1 MKKFVLG
8 CLGVLVLLTIAGGIA
23 GYMFIYRPAKA
34 FVSSFA
40 QMAEIPKIES
50 QVKNKASF
58 TPPGN
63 GELTA
68 AAVTRF
74 VAVQKTLKDR
84 LGARVTSLDAK
95 YEALNKSKNG
105 NTSLA
110 DGLSAL
116 RDLGSLIVDAKRLQ
130 VEALDQQG
138 FSVAEYDWTRK
149 TVYQAAGVPLGADF
163 QEIIRK
169 AQAGTAPTHDSMTE
183 RVVGDV
189 PEVNKTLVA
198 PYLEGLKENV
208 GLAFFG
214 L

>member
-1 MKKFVLG
+1 M
-8 CLGVLVLLTIAGGIA
+8 
-23 GYMFIYRPAKA
+23 
-34 FVSSFA
+34 
-40 QMAEIPKIES
+40 
-50 QVKNKASF
+50 KNKAAF

-74 VAVQKTLKDR
+74 VAVQKTIKDR
-84 LGARVTSLDAK
+84 LGARVKSLDAK
-95 YEALNKSKNG
+95 YETLDTSNG
-105 NTSLA
+105 GHTSFS

-116 RDLGSLIVDAKRLQ
+116 KDLGSLIVEAKELQ

-138 FSVAEYDWTRK
+138 FSLADYDWTRK
-149 TVYQAAGVPLGADF
+149 TVYQAAGIPLGADF

-169 AQAGTAPTHDSMTE
+169 AQAGTPPTRESMTE
-183 RVVGDV
+183 AVVGDV
-189 PEVNKTLVA
+189 PEVNRTLVA
-198 PYLEGLKENV
+198 PHTESLKQNV